1 MRVIHRH
8 SMLNAKKLLIIC
20 QTVFINNSITVN
32 DVVREVDKRI
42 YRSMRYYLDV
52 RAVTVNGLD
61 QSVKAIQEAEPILR
75 KK

>member
-1 MRVIHRH
+1 MT
-8 SMLNAKKLLIIC
+8 A
-20 QTVFINNSITVN
+20 N
-32 DVVREVDKRI
+32 DVVREVDKRT
-42 YRSMRYYLDV
+42 YRSMRYHPDV